1 MPWSRSLP
9 TNSLRHLTEVDGAE
23 LPPPLVFSHDTPG
36 EESYMN
42 RNLVLT
48 ALALAATPLA
58 AQQPARPDSMRHPM
72 MGPGPMSE
80 MMEGP
85 MMQQMGP
92 AMMKVMLYTPQ
103 HLLARKDALALTGD
117 QVTRLT
123 ALREGAK
130 TAHDAA
136 MADAITHMKE
146 LETAANAPQ
155 ADTLTL
161 KTHFQA
167 AHAAMGKAHWAML
180 ASAAQARAVLTDAQ
194 RTKLQVWADSM
205 QAWMKQHH
213 QMMNPAGPH

>member
-1 MPWSRSLP
+1 
-9 TNSLRHLTEVDGAE
+9 
-23 LPPPLVFSHDTPG
+23 
-36 EESYMN
+36 MN
-42 RNLVLT
+42 WKIALA
-48 ALALAATPLA
+48 ALALAAPLG
-58 AQQPARPDSMRHPM
+58 AQETAKSDSLHHPM
-72 MGPGPMSE
+72 TGTGRG
-80 MMEGP
+80 MMMDDP

-92 AMMKVMLYTPQ
+92 EMMRVMLYTPQ
-103 HLLARKDALALTGD
+103 HLLARKDALGLTGH

-123 ALREGAK
+123 ALRDGAK

-136 MADAITHMKE
+136 MADATAHMKE
-146 LETAANAPQ
+146 LAQSANAAQP
-155 ADTLTL
+155 DTSTL
-161 KTHFQA
+161 KAHFQA